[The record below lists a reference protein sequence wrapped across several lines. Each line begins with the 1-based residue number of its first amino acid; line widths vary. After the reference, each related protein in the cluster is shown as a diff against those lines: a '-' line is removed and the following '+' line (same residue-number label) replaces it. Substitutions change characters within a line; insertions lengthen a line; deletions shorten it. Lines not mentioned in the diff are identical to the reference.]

1 MKQQFCD
8 RRNNVAVFP
17 NLSHLKK
24 IYGTLRKTNKNDHK
38 SNMSVLPGEQ
48 MNRIETFVAAAF
60 AFAVSM
66 LVISVD
72 AIPSNF
78 AELQAAAKNIPA
90 FAASFAI
97 LAWIWHEHASW
108 CRKYG
113 LEDSR
118 TIFLSCLLVFL
129 VLVYIYPLRLM
140 MQGLM
145 GFLSQGWIPFD
156 MDFEA
161 IWQVR
166 FLFGFYAVGFFM
178 LCLTFA
184 GLFAHATHK
193 AAEVG
198 LSEAETQVAKTEA
211 IIWLSGA
218 SICILALALCIFVP
232 SKWIGYTGFTYFL
245 LFPQNYI
252 LRKIILKKPTFNV
265 T

>member
-1 MKQQFCD
+1 
-8 RRNNVAVFP
+8 
-17 NLSHLKK
+17 
-24 IYGTLRKTNKNDHK
+24 
-38 SNMSVLPGEQ
+38 MSALPGEQ

-72 AIPSNF
+72 SIPSNF
-78 AELQAAAKNIPA
+78 EELQSAAKNIPA

-113 LEDSR
+113 LEDTR
-118 TIFLSCLLVFL
+118 TIVLSCLLVFL

-145 GFLSQGWIPFD
+145 GFLSQGWFPFD

-161 IWQVR
+161 TWQVR
-166 FLFGFYAVGFFM
+166 FLFGFYAVGF
-178 LCLTFA
+178 LLLSLTFA
-184 GLFAHATHK
+184 GLFHHAAQK
-193 AAEVG
+193 AAEIG
-198 LSEAETQVAKTEA
+198 LSDEETRVAKTEA

-218 SICILALALCIFVP
+218 SVCVLALLLCILVP
-232 SKWIGYTGFTYFL
+232 SNWIGYTGFTYFL
-245 LFPQNYI
+245 LFPQNFI
-252 LRKIILKKPTFNV
+252 LREKVLKKVANKIITPEGDNT
-265 T
+265 